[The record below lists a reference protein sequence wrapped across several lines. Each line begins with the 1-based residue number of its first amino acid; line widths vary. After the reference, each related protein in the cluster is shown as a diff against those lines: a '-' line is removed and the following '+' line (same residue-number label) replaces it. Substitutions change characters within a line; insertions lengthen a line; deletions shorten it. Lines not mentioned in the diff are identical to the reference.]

1 MSKLKTVSGYNIL
14 YPYLC
19 LLPDEEYVGIMLQ
32 VRPCPALAEPQE
44 RGCPD
49 GRRAAT
55 KH

>member
-1 MSKLKTVSGYNIL
+1 MSKHKTVSGYNIL

-32 VRPCPALAEPQE
+32 VGPCPILTEPQE
-44 RGCPD
+44 QGCPH
-49 GRRAAT
+49 GHRAAT

>member
-32 VRPCPALAEPQE
+32 VGPCPAFAELQE
-44 RGCPD
+44 QGLLD
-49 GRRAAT
+49 GHRAAT
-55 KH
+55 RH

>member
-1 MSKLKTVSGYNIL
+1 MSQLKTVSGYNIL

-19 LLPDEEYVGIMLQ
+19 VLPDEEYVGIMLQ
-32 VRPCPALAEPQE
+32 VGPCPALAEPQE

-49 GRRAAT
+49 SHRAAA